1 MDWLIKR
8 ILCTGAGGPAG
19 INFVESLRAVSE
31 KIYLVGTEAS
41 EYYLHTMS
49 TDTKYLVPKANE
61 PSYIDRLNEII
72 RREKIDFL
80 HAQPDVEVEVVSEG
94 REKLEALTFLP
105 SKQAVRACQ
114 DKLASANVWKSKD
127 IPVAKTIVIKQE
139 SDIDRAFAELGSPIW
154 IRATRG
160 AGGRGSTP
168 ASNRETAVSWIN
180 YWRARNVDWEFIA
193 QEMLPGRNIA
203 FHSLWHNGELVTSM
217 ARERLEYIYAYL
229 APSGI
234 MGTPAVQKT
243 VHENIV
249 NKISTEAVL
258 AIDSNFTGIASV
270 DLKENSKG
278 IPCVTEINPGRM
290 FTTSF
295 FFSYASKVLYDDYRI
310 NIPYLYT
317 KIAYK
322 EAMPKLEKYNPLP
335 ADVYWIRHM
344 DTPGHLVKDNKVVG
358 VMYI

>member
-1 MDWLIKR
+1 LIKR
-8 ILCTGAGGPAG
+8 VLCTGAGGPAG
-19 INFVESLRAVSE
+19 INFVKSLAVAPE
-31 KIYLVGTEAS
+31 KLCVVGTEANGHF
-41 EYYLHTMS
+41 LHTMP
-49 TDTKYLVPKANE
+49 TVAKYLVPRAKD
-61 PSYIDRLNEII
+61 SGYIDCLNEII
-72 RREKIDFL
+72 CKEKIDFL
-80 HAQPDVEVEVVSEG
+80 HAQPDVEVEIVSEY
-94 REKLEALTFLP
+94 REKLEAPIFLP

-114 DKLASANVWKSKD
+114 DKLASANAWKSKG
-127 IPVAKTIVIKQE
+127 IPVARTVVIRQE
-139 SDIDRAFAELGSPIW
+139 SDIDRAFADLGSPIW

-168 ASNRETAVSWIN
+168 AGNRETAVSWIN

-203 FHSLWHNGELVTSM
+203 FHSLWRNGELVTSM
-217 ARERLEYIYAYL
+217 ARERLEYIYSYL

-243 VHENIV
+243 VHDNTV

-278 IPCVTEINPGRM
+278 VPCVTEINPGRM

-295 FFSYASKVLYDDYRI
+295 FFSYASKVFFSDYRI

-317 KIAYK
+317 KLAYK
-322 EAMPKLEKYNPLP
+322 EDLPKLEKYNPLP

-344 DTPGHLVKDNKVVG
+344 DAPGCLVKDNKVLG
-358 VMYI
+358 AMYT

>member
-1 MDWLIKR
+1 LTKR

-19 INFVESLRAVSE
+19 INFVESLKVVSE
-31 KIYLVGTEAS
+31 KLYIVGTEAND
-41 EYYLHTMS
+41 YFLHTMP
-49 TDTKYLVPKANE
+49 TDVRYLVPRAKNSE
-61 PSYIDRLNEII
+61 YIDCLNEII

-80 HAQPDVEVEVVSEG
+80 HAQPDVEVEVVSEQ
-94 REKLEALTFLP
+94 REKLEAATFLP
-105 SKQAVRACQ
+105 SKQAVKACQ
-114 DKLASANVWKSKD
+114 DKLASANAWKNKG
-127 IPVAKTIVIKQE
+127 IPVAKTIVIRQE
-139 SDIDRAFAELGSPIW
+139 SDIDRAFAELGSPLW

-168 ASNRETAVSWIN
+168 AGNRETAVSWIN
-180 YWRARNVDWEFIA
+180 YWRARCVDWEFIA

-243 VHENIV
+243 VHEDTV

-258 AIDSNFTGIASV
+258 AIDQNFTGIASV
-270 DLKENSKG
+270 DLKENNKG
-278 IPCVTEINPGRM
+278 APCVTEINPGRM

-295 FFSYASKVLYDDYRI
+295 FFSYASKVFFNDYRL

-317 KIAYK
+317 KLAYK
-322 EAMPKLEKYNPLP
+322 ETLPKLERYNPLP

-344 DTPGHLVKDNKVVG
+344 DTPGHLVKDNKTLG
-358 VMYI
+358 VMYT